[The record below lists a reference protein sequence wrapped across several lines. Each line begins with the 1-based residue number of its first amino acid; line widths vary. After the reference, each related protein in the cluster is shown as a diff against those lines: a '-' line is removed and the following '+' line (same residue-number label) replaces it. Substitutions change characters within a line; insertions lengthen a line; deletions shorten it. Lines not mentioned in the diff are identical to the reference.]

1 MGLELNN
8 YSLGVLN
15 LRIIA
20 EGHDYRGDCLGWVHR
35 VKTREGKVG
44 RLDNPGT

>member
-1 MGLELNN
+1 MGLGLSN
-8 YSLGVLN
+8 YSLGVLS

-20 EGHDYRGDCLGWVHR
+20 EGHDYRGDCPGYVHR

-44 RLDNPGT
+44 RLDNHGI